1 MVHNEKINQ
10 DFIDLKG
17 MPFFL
22 KLFCITILLARMIPP
37 LDKLYKRRLGSFSQH
52 DPVPVVIPPY
62 YFKQVSVC
70 ASESMPKFSIVTPSF
85 NQVEYI
91 EATIQSVLSQDYP
104 KLEYVIKDG
113 SSTDGSIS
121 RIEKY
126 RKNLKWLESCSDS
139 GQANAINLGFS
150 HTKGEIMAYINSD
163 DLYLPGTIHYVARF
177 FTENPDIDVVFG
189 HRIIIDETGDEI
201 GRWIVPPYNK
211 KVLCFCDYIPQE
223 TLFWRKRIWQKVG
236 GFIDESYK
244 YALDWELLL
253 RFQKAD
259 AKFQR
264 LPRFL
269 GAFRVHKHQKTRGTC
284 EDIGQQEMRH
294 LRMQCHGRE
303 ITIAEITRKTIAYQL
318 HALALSEAHRCRL
331 LRY

>member
-1 MVHNEKINQ
+1 MIHNKKIYL

-22 KLFCITILLARMIPP
+22 KLFCTVILLAKRIPP
-37 LDKLYKRRLGSFSQH
+37 LDKLYKRRLGSFSQY
-52 DPVPVVIPPY
+52 DPIPMVIPPY
-62 YFKQVSVC
+62 CFKEVSIY
-70 ASESMPKFSIVTPSF
+70 APESMPKFSIVTPSF

-91 EATIQSVLSQDYP
+91 EATIESVLSQDYP

-113 SSTDGSIS
+113 GSTDGSIS

-126 RKNLKWLESCSDS
+126 RKNLKSIETRGDT

-150 HTKGEIMAYINSD
+150 HTSGEIMAYINSD

-177 FTENPDIDVVFG
+177 FVENPDIDVVYG
-189 HRIIIDETGDEI
+189 HRIIINENGDEI
-201 GRWIVPPYNK
+201 GRWIVPPHNE
-211 KVLCFCDYIPQE
+211 KVLLSSDYIPQE

-244 YALDWELLL
+244 YALDWDLLL
-253 RFQKAD
+253 RFQKAG

-269 GAFRVHKHQKTRGTC
+269 GAFRVHKDQKTTAC
-284 EDIGQQEMRH
+284 EDIGQQEMRR
-294 LRMQCHGRE
+294 LRTQCHGRE
-303 ITIAEITRKTIAYQL
+303 ITIADITQKTLAYQL
-318 HALALSEAHRCRL
+318 HALFLFEAHRCRL